1 MKEGWL
7 VGICQ
12 LRYKRNLMP
21 EPPDP
26 ASKENADADSL
37 KPTESPKESRPLP
50 ADATASP
57 RCAGDPASDEANA
70 NTDADGRRDF
80 FAKAG
85 SVCAGCVLLGIPIAA
100 GVPVILEPL
109 KEGGT
114 GEADFLKVTS
124 LDALPADGTPLLVTV
139 RADKQDAWSRFPDR
153 AIGAIYVRR
162 LPEAKSGLQAFNVV
176 CPHLGCAVEFRP
188 EQHDY
193 FCKCH
198 DSAFGFENGTQE
210 EGSPSARGLDTL
222 PIELRNENEV
232 WVQFQNFHT
241 GKKQKIPV

>member
-1 MKEGWL
+1 M
-7 VGICQ
+7 
-12 LRYKRNLMP
+12 
-21 EPPDP
+21 
-26 ASKENADADSL
+26 
-37 KPTESPKESRPLP
+37 
-50 ADATASP
+50 
-57 RCAGDPASDEANA
+57 
-70 NTDADGRRDF
+70 
-80 FAKAG
+80 
-85 SVCAGCVLLGIPIAA
+85 
-100 GVPVILEPL
+100 ILEPL

-114 GEADFLKVTS
+114 GEADFLKVTT

-162 LPEAKSGLQAFNVV
+162 LPEAETGPQAFNVV

-198 DSAFGFENGTQE
+198 DSAFAFENGAQE

-222 PIELRNENEV
+222 PAELRNEDEV

-241 GKKQKIPV
+241 GKKEKIPV